1 MANENKNYYVCTKY
15 GCTWYGKVSEMLQ
28 DYEYP
33 ENSTSYF
40 DTEEEA
46 IQEVDNILN
55 LQTESF

>member
-46 IQEVDNILN
+46 IQEFDTIINETI
-55 LQTESF
+55 EAF

>member
-1 MANENKNYYVCTKY
+1 MTNETKNYYVCTKY
-15 GCTWYGKVSEMLQ
+15 GCTWYGKTLEMLQ

-46 IQEVDNILN
+46 IQEVDSIVN
-55 LQTESF
+55 QTIESF